1 MMPETNPIQINGQS
15 GVVEQTE
22 IGSFG
27 EQYIIGDCGCSF
39 LSLIRTMPSVYPQD
53 SRAAPSK
60 VTPSF
65 IKFTERSCKLA
76 RDIKYSHEITLHFK

>member
-1 MMPETNPIQINGQS
+1 MPENNPIQINEQS

-27 EQYIIGDCGCSF
+27 EQYIIADRGCSF
-39 LSLIRTMPSVYPQD
+39 LSLIRTMPSVYPQE

-76 RDIKYSHEITLHFK
+76 HDIQYYHGIT